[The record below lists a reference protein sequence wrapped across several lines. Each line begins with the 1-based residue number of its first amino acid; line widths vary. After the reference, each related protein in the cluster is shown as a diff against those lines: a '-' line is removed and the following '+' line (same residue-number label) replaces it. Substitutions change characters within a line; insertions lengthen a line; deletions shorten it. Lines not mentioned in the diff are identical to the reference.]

1 MNTPTETCDECGFDA
16 DEWNDQDTER
26 TVASASALIA
36 LWTDSMPESAR
47 NVRPSAER
55 WSVNEYV
62 DHLREVFFGMRM
74 LIELALEEPGRDLG
88 PMPKPG
94 GPGPHRTLDSQATAS
109 GFETVA
115 SALATSIRSLEADQW
130 SYSVAFDGL
139 AHSATWASRH
149 SVHDLQHHLADIADI
164 RVSIGDATPADEGTV
179 AQINSSDGGVPKRPV
194 DHAIVDRRGVVGDSQ
209 NARQHHGRPWQ
220 ALCLWS
226 AEVIADLQAEGHPIG
241 HGSAGENLTLQGLE
255 WSQLRAGTVLEI
267 GSVRCQLSA
276 AALPCAKNARWFSDR
291 DFNRIHH
298 TRHPERTRWYAS
310 VLSPG
315 EIRRGDAA
323 RVVR

>member
-1 MNTPTETCDECGFDA
+1 VNTPTETCDECGFDA

-164 RVSIGDATPADEGTV
+164 RVSIGDATPPTRGPSPRSIPPTAAYRSAPSTT
-179 AQINSSDGGVPKRPV
+179 QSSID
-194 DHAIVDRRGVVGDSQ
+194 A
-209 NARQHHGRPWQ
+209 A
-220 ALCLWS
+220 WS
-226 AEVIADLQAEGHPIG
+226 ATARTLGNITADPG
-241 HGSAGENLTLQGLE
+241 
-255 WSQLRAGTVLEI
+255 R
-267 GSVRCQLSA
+267 RCVS
-276 AALPCAKNARWFSDR
+276 
-291 DFNRIHH
+291 
-298 TRHPERTRWYAS
+298 
-310 VLSPG
+310 G
-315 EIRRGDAA
+315 RRK
-323 RVVR
+323 